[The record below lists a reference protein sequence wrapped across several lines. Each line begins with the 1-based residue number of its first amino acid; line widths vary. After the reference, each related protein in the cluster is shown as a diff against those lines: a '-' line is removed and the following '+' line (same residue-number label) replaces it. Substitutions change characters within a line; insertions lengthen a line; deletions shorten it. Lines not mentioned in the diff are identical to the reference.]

1 MEIADLFR
9 ALWMAA
15 LPLFVLS
22 FGLVWWAL
30 RRGSATGGTVQELQ
44 KSLED
49 FGKRH
54 GDKEDPEQADPILGR
69 WFEFGG
75 GFYGLVALYTWLLI
89 EWDDVADFLGGLG
102 DLVLRFDL
110 GALISLLVSLFIES
124 IMNFV
129 AAIAWPVYW
138 LGEARNPWLWALL
151 AYGGYWLGIKAA
163 QHVTGRRWGEV
174 FPAGGDGGDKGPDGD
189 GPEDR
194 GAG

>member
-1 MEIADLFR
+1 MEISDLFR

-15 LPLFVLS
+15 LPLFALS

-30 RRGSATGGTVQELQ
+30 RRGSAAGGTVKELQ
-44 KSLED
+44 QSLED

-54 GDKEDPEQADPILGR
+54 EDKDDPERADPVLER
-69 WFEFGG
+69 WLSFGG

-102 DLVLRFDL
+102 DIVLRFDF
-110 GALISLLVSLFIES
+110 GALISLLINLFIES

-138 LGEARNPWLWALL
+138 LGEARNPWLWGLL

-163 QHVTGRRWGEV
+163 QHVTGLQRTGGV
-174 FPAGGDGGDKGPDGD
+174 PAAGDDGQDEEDRDDGG
-189 GPEDR
+189 
-194 GAG
+194 AG